1 MKKGTFITLEGIEGA
16 GKSCHVPLIQEW
28 LESTLKCDVI
38 TTREPGGTELGEEI
52 RKILTS
58 HSNSGMCHDTELL
71 LMFAARAEHLDKVI
85 KPALA
90 AGKVVL
96 CDRFTDSSYA
106 YQSGGRGMPINSIVQ
121 LEKFT
126 QGHLRPHCTLLFD
139 VEAEIGL
146 ARARG
151 RGEVDRF
158 EQEDVEFFKRV
169 RQRYLNMANTQTR
182 RYRIIDGSKNKAE
195 VRRQIIATLQRVQ
208 W

>member
-16 GKSCHVPLIQEW
+16 GKSCHVPLIKEW
-28 LESTLKCDVI
+28 VKTALKRDVVV
-38 TTREPGGTELGEEI
+38 TREPGGTEIGEQI
-52 RKILTS
+52 RKVLSSTN
-58 HSNSGMCHDTELL
+58 NSGMCHNTELL

-85 KPALA
+85 IPALA

-106 YQSGGRGMPINSIVQ
+106 YQSGGRGMSLSRIVQ

-146 ARARG
+146 ARAKG

-158 EQEDVEFFKRV
+158 EQEDVKFFQRV
-169 RQRYLNMANTQTR
+169 RQRYLNMANTQSR